1 MYTIAP
7 EFTAWTAECEKII
20 AKFPTLLQRIAEGIE
35 LPVCPFSY
43 RWGGHPQGAVF
54 VEGRRYFTI
63 NSHPCKR
70 CGGKGG
76 SEAWRRTG
84 LTCYECNGSGFH
96 DRTREETVYTA
107 DKLAKLNAKADAKV
121 AAKIAAEKAK
131 DAAFEAAYAELL
143 AKVNQLVVVND
154 FINDVI
160 QKGYKYGTLSDAQVA
175 AVSKAVDRELA
186 KGTTGWVGTIGERVT
201 LDLTVTFVTSFDSR
215 FGTCHVH
222 GFKDDAGNV
231 LIHKGARIYVEV
243 DDNRPNL
250 LAKGDK
256 VRIAFNIKEHGTRE
270 GVKQTIVSHPSRAEA
285 IYEGA

>member
-1 MYTIAP
+1 MFYYRSG
-7 EFTAWTAECEKII
+7 AEVAGEVQS
-20 AKFPTLLQRIAEGIE
+20 AAR
-35 LPVCPFSY
+35 S
-43 RWGGHPQGAVF
+43 HF
-54 VEGRRYFTI
+54 VVQA
-63 NSHPCKR
+63 HPCGR
-70 CGGKGG
+70 CGGQGG
-76 SEAWRRTG
+76 AEAWKFTG
-84 LTCYECNGSGFH
+84 FTCYECNGSGFLG
-96 DRTREETVYTA
+96 RTRNVTVYMA
-107 DKLAKLNAKADAKV
+107 EALEKLNAKAVAKAK
-121 AAKIAAEKAK
+121 AAHDAEKAK

-175 AVSKAVDRELA
+175 AVTKAVDRELA

-256 VRIAFNIKEHGTRE
+256 VRIAFNIKEHGVRE
-270 GVKQTIVSHPSRAEA
+270 GVKQTIVSHPSRADYA
-285 IYEGA
+285 N